1 MIEEKNNFKVETMQF
16 CIENV
21 EQVLGFFFFGS
32 VNIILIF
39 LGLDSELETLD
50 VGKTYFY
57 IQLIMIMIIVMCHL
71 C

>member
-1 MIEEKNNFKVETMQF
+1 MQF

-21 EQVLGFFFFGS
+21 EQVLGFFFCQYY
-32 VNIILIF
+32 VLIF

-57 IQLIMIMIIVMCHL
+57 IQLIMIMIIVMCVKTVA
-71 C
+71 